1 MKYPLRLLAL
11 SALLLFPCVSVASDA
26 WGAVPP
32 HSSPSEENQIQS
44 SEAATLTI
52 PGPLRPFLRM
62 AAISQK
68 VSPAEVAPLLAHN
81 IFLQGYQGRGSDVQP
96 TEFLLLLRQ
105 YVQQARELAALAG
118 PDGMIRVSGCPNA
131 RQLLETLGYRA
142 RPDCG
147 RASTFLETADP
158 QRAFLTID
166 SGFPLPN
173 LERTLQGGS
182 PFAHPYS
189 NSRVPV
195 ILTER
200 DWMEAS
206 EEGHWGRRAPTE
218 FLDALLHDPAL
229 ARLYYAWTRMD
240 PDTQTAL
247 QQSPGLK
254 KLAPLGAAQDFYGRY
269 ILIRAGRVVVPGG
282 LPAEQGWKDLVGA
295 SPESPGEFVLRL
307 LAKDNGWLAAYFD
320 SLSRLSPVQ
329 QAHFTESPQLRRFYE
344 ALRGKDTSPSAT
356 VGVLRPDLELLLLM
370 TRLQWDPNG
379 DPHVPGNVQ
388 AWKNI
393 LSQKANADIARSRR
407 ERVRNWSGP
416 QGLLEVLFA
425 LSRVQVVAG
434 PCQAYL
440 ALSELDHRRPEGHAL
455 SPQTVELMARKFSE
469 FNDQYFIFSEF
480 PELSDGSIALF
491 LGTAEALGRI
501 PDRTLRGNAMGIF
514 QANTGLWQIL
524 ARQGQIALR
533 DQDDSWQ
540 KAIRP
545 FARVSSPAQLFDL
558 GRESLGEVLRAAT
571 GKSQAS
577 QNEIV
582 DLIAGPRQASPAGLQ
597 MHAQMADKVRGVL
610 EDQRLVS
617 LDTLWAL
624 GDGLGAMARGAPIGD
639 NLVPLAEQLQ
649 EFQMPRPIFSRGERI
664 EFTSGTYNNRHTES
678 QMRTD
683 LAKILKSPVTGGQ
696 LEEAR
701 GELTPFLRDTLV
713 GLNYAYYQPPGAQ
726 ALRNNPL
733 LVRSH
738 DFAGETVIGMDRQ
751 LWQTPRLF
759 GAGIPAGGGAHLVG
773 SLAELPRVLAEMEQN
788 FIAPENVQALI
799 WSDLVPGVL
808 TDAVLP
814 RWWDVT
820 RNELH
825 GIALYQRAGQELLAA
840 SAENEELRGKVVSV
854 LSDRMT
860 PQMSSWLQ
868 NSLRER
874 RPEEVSLQVTPAD
887 LFYLTAELRRRF
899 PGQIIPWGPAGQEL
913 KSLTREHP
921 AELSWERLSQDF
933 GVAHP
938 ILAGTYAREL
948 LDLRPFPMFE
958 GYSSRLLAE
967 TWDSTNLYWARLVD
981 EMGYPPVALNQVV
994 PALTLRMVAKIFATD
1009 QDDWPAILRAM
1020 REAGEEFRQGKV
1032 ASLSLNSGALRP

>member
-1 MKYPLRLLAL
+1 MKYPLCLLAL
-11 SALLLFPCVSVASDA
+11 LAFLLCPCVSFVPGA
-26 WGAVPP
+26 WGAVSPR
-32 HSSPSEENQIQS
+32 SSPPEENEIQHPDV
-44 SEAATLTI
+44 TTVTI

-68 VSPAEVAPLLAHN
+68 VSPEEVLPLFAHN
-81 IFLQGYQGRGSDVQP
+81 VFLQGYQGRGSDVQP

-118 PDGMIRVSGCPNA
+118 SDGVIRVSGCDNA
-131 RQLLETLGYRA
+131 RRLLEVLGYRT

-147 RASTFLETADP
+147 RSATFLETANP

-166 SGFPLPN
+166 SGFPLPK
-173 LERTLQGGS
+173 LERTLQGGG
-182 PFAHPYS
+182 PFAYS
-189 NSRVPV
+189 FSSSQVP
-195 ILTER
+195 LLLSER
-200 DWMEAS
+200 DWVGAS
-206 EEGHWGRRAPTE
+206 DEGLWGHKGAAE
-218 FLDALLHDPAL
+218 LIDALLYDPAL
-229 ARLYYAWTRMD
+229 ARLYYAWTQLD
-240 PDTQTAL
+240 PETRSAL
-247 QQSPGLK
+247 QRSPGLK
-254 KLAPLGAAQDFYGRY
+254 QLVPLGASLDFYGRY
-269 ILIRAGRVVVPGG
+269 ILIREGRVLVPGG
-282 LPAEQGWKDLVGA
+282 PHAEQGWKDLVGA
-295 SPESPGEFVLRL
+295 SPESPGEFVPRL
-307 LAKDNGWLAAYFD
+307 LAKDKSWLAAYFD
-320 SLSRLSPVQ
+320 SLARLTPVQ
-329 QAHFTESPQLRRFYE
+329 QAHFTEAPRLRHFYE

-356 VGVLRPDLELLLLM
+356 VGVLRPDLELLLMM
-370 TRLQWDPNG
+370 TRLRWDSSG
-379 DPHVPGNVQ
+379 DPHVPGSLQ

-393 LSQKANADIARSRR
+393 LSQKTNADLSRSRSV
-407 ERVRNWSGP
+407 RVRNWNSP
-416 QGLLEVLFA
+416 DGLLEVLFA
-425 LSRVQVVAG
+425 LSRVQLVAG

-440 ALSELDHRRPEGHAL
+440 ALSELDHRRSEGHAL
-455 SPQTVELMARKFSE
+455 SPQTVELMARKFPE
-469 FNDQYFIFSEF
+469 FRDQYFIFSEF
-480 PELSDGSIALF
+480 PRLSDGSIALF
-491 LGTAEALGRI
+491 LSAAEALGRI

-514 QANTGLWQIL
+514 QANIGLWQIL
-524 ARQGQIALR
+524 ARQGQIAVG

-540 KAIRP
+540 RVIKP
-545 FARVSSPAQLFDL
+545 FAQVSSSAQLFDV
-558 GRESLGEVLRAAT
+558 GRKSLDEVLSAAT
-571 GKSQAS
+571 GKPRNSQS
-577 QNEIV
+577 EIV
-582 DLIAGPRQASPAGLQ
+582 DLIAGPRQESPAGLQ
-597 MHAQMADKVRGVL
+597 MHAQMAERIRGVL

-624 GDGLGAMARGAPIGD
+624 DDGLYAMARGASAGD
-639 NLVPLAEQLQ
+639 SLISLAEQLQ

-683 LAKILKSPVTGGQ
+683 LAKILKSPLTGGQ

-726 ALRNNPL
+726 SLRNNPL

-738 DFAGETVIGMDRQ
+738 DFAGETVLGMDRQ
-751 LWQTPRLF
+751 LWQTPRVF
-759 GAGIPAGGGAHLVG
+759 GVGIPAGGGAHLVG

-788 FIAPENVQALI
+788 FVAPENVQALI

-814 RWWDVT
+814 RWWNVT

-825 GIALYQRAGQELLAA
+825 GIALYQRAGEELLTA
-840 SAENEELRGKVVSV
+840 SVENEELRNKVVSV
-854 LSDRMT
+854 LSGRMT
-860 PQMSSWLQ
+860 PQMSSRLQ
-868 NSLRER
+868 DSLRDR
-874 RPEEVSLQVTPAD
+874 HLQEVSTQITPAD
-887 LFYLTAELRRRF
+887 LFYLTAELPRRF
-899 PGQIIPWGPAGQEL
+899 PGQVIPWGPAGQEL
-913 KSLTREHP
+913 ASLAREHP

-981 EMGYPPVALNQVV
+981 EMGDPPVALNQVV

-1009 QDDWPAILRAM
+1009 QDDWMAILRAM
-1020 REAGEEFRQGKV
+1020 RETGEEFRQGKV
-1032 ASLSLNSGALRP
+1032 ASLSPNGDALRP